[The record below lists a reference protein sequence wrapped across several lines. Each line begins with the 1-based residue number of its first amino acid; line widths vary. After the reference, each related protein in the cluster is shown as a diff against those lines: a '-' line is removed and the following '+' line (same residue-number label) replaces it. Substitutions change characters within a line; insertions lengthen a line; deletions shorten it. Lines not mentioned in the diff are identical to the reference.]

1 MKKQGLEL
9 KIRGVVQGVG
19 FRPFVFRLAS
29 ELGFSGS
36 VANCGDGVII
46 RLAPPLFH
54 LDRFLKGLQDGPPLS
69 HITALEKRSI
79 NIFSDNR
86 TFEIL
91 ASSQDG
97 PTSTL
102 IPPDISL
109 CDDCRQE
116 LFDPA
121 DRRFLYPFINCTN
134 CGPRFSIIESI
145 PYDRPKTSMKVFP
158 MCPSC
163 EQEYH
168 DAADRRF
175 HAQANGCP
183 VCGPHLSWHD
193 RQGRKIECDDPVA
206 MATHALQQGKIVAI
220 RGLGG
225 FHLAVNATS
234 EEAVLKLRQRKKRQ
248 DKPLAVIVPDSHAA
262 GKICILSK
270 REKEALLSHQ
280 RPIVLLEKRKNDLAG
295 SLAPGVN
302 QLGVMLPYTPLHHVL
317 FRHPG
322 APQALVMTSGNKSD
336 EPICTTNED
345 AVQKLSAIADNFLL
359 HNRHIVTRLD
369 DSVVRVIN
377 NKMRIMRRARGY
389 VPGPVSLSPALPT
402 LLACG
407 AELKNTFCLTRGKEA
422 FLSQHIGDLK
432 RNENLIFF
440 EESVG
445 HLQDILEIKPT
456 AAARDFHPDYLSS
469 RFAAETGLPVQR
481 VQHHHAHAVAV
492 MAEHGL
498 EQEVLAVILDGSGYG
513 TDGTLWGGEFL
524 LAGLSSFKRLGH
536 FSRLMLPGGD
546 RAAQQPWRMGLS
558 ALYHACGADK
568 FQNVLP
574 ASLSRIPAEKR
585 RIVVEMM
592 EAGFNSP
599 ITSSCGR
606 LFDAIAA
613 LLGLCLESDYE
624 GQAAMELEALALQA
638 AQDGLCAWEP
648 ALSFPVQIDQ
658 EQDHL
663 VLQSSPMITG
673 LVAALSAGSDP
684 ALLALAFHQWLI
696 AAIRDMIGRLAGEPG
711 KKKVVLGGGC
721 MQNALLLQGLENG
734 LAQDGFEVF
743 SGEMVPVNDGGV
755 SLGQAVIGGLQMLK

>member
-1 MKKQGLEL
+1 
-9 KIRGVVQGVG
+9 
-19 FRPFVFRLAS
+19 
-29 ELGFSGS
+29 
-36 VANCGDGVII
+36 
-46 RLAPPLFH
+46 
-54 LDRFLKGLQDGPPLS
+54 
-69 HITALEKRSI
+69 
-79 NIFSDNR
+79 
-86 TFEIL
+86 
-91 ASSQDG
+91 
-97 PTSTL
+97 
-102 IPPDISL
+102 
-109 CDDCRQE
+109 
-116 LFDPA
+116 
-121 DRRFLYPFINCTN
+121 
-134 CGPRFSIIESI
+134 
-145 PYDRPKTSMKVFP
+145 
-158 MCPSC
+158 
-163 EQEYH
+163 
-168 DAADRRF
+168 
-175 HAQANGCP
+175 
-183 VCGPHLSWHD
+183 
-193 RQGRKIECDDPVA
+193 
-206 MATHALQQGKIVAI
+206 
-220 RGLGG
+220 
-225 FHLAVNATS
+225 
-234 EEAVLKLRQRKKRQ
+234 
-248 DKPLAVIVPDSHAA
+248 
-262 GKICILSK
+262 
-270 REKEALLSHQ
+270 
-280 RPIVLLEKRKNDLAG
+280 
-295 SLAPGVN
+295 
-302 QLGVMLPYTPLHHVL
+302 
-317 FRHPG
+317 
-322 APQALVMTSGNKSD
+322 
-336 EPICTTNED
+336 
-345 AVQKLSAIADNFLL
+345 
-359 HNRHIVTRLD
+359 
-369 DSVVRVIN
+369 
-377 NKMRIMRRARGY
+377 MRRARGY
-389 VPGPVSLSPALPT
+389 VPGPVSLSLALPT

-469 RFAAETGLPVQR
+469 RFADETGLPVQR
-481 VQHHHAHAVAV
+481 VQHHHAHAVSV